1 MNMMKVFY
9 WLPAVLCLSAAQAE
23 TDIWYNAAGQ
33 EVSQTPTEKE
43 KKAFVPEWKKR
54 ELARLEAQRTGSFD
68 RGVRFS
74 RNRSSFGIGSRFYS
88 LGSRTGFRRF
98 TSPRFRSFN
107 RGSRGSFRGNRAAF
121 RGGRSFVRI
130 RF

>member
-1 MNMMKVFY
+1 MSMMKVFY

-23 TDIWYNAAGQ
+23 TDIWNNAAGQ
-33 EVSQTPTEKE
+33 EVSQTPVEKE
-43 KKAFVPEWKKR
+43 KKVFVPEWKKR

-98 TSPRFRSFN
+98 ASPRFRSF
-107 RGSRGSFRGNRAAF
+107 SRGSFRGNRSSF
-121 RGGRSFVRI
+121 RGGRGFVRI